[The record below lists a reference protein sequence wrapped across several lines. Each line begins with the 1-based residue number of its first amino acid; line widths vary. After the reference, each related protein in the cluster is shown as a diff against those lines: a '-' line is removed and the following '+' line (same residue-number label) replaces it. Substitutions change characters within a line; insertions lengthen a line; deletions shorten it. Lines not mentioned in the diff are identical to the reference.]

1 MLGGRAHH
9 RQVLVAASNL
19 MPWALQQP
27 SHTRSIRGGEGAE
40 RSSPRGDVGSLLKP
54 VEGEMGAS

>member
-1 MLGGRAHH
+1 VGSPATERRQTGRGP
-9 RQVLVAASNL
+9 RG
-19 MPWALQQP
+19 

-54 VEGEMGAS
+54 VEGEMRAS